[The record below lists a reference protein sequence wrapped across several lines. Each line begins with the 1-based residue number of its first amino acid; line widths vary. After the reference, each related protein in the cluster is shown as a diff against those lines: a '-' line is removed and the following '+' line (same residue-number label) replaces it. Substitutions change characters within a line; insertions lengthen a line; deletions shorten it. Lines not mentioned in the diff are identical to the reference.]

1 MRGNSEATSLN
12 RPSAWR
18 IRGRL
23 LPLGKRTLV
32 MGIVNVTPD
41 SFSDGG
47 KFFSAEAA
55 VTHGRRLAADG
66 ADILDVGGESTRPG
80 SDTVSDAEE
89 IRRVVPVID
98 GLRGLGK
105 PISVDTRKPVVAKAA
120 IDAGASIIND
130 VAGFRDPG
138 MAPLAAETGV
148 GVVLMHM
155 RGEPKTMQSAIHYD
169 DVVREVRDYLLGRA
183 KSVETQGVARDS
195 IVLDPGIGF
204 GKRSGQGIEDNAL
217 LIKHV
222 GELRGL
228 GYPVLIGASRKSF
241 IGNILKV
248 PMADRLEGSV
258 AAAVIASWEGAEIV
272 RVHDVLETRRAV
284 DLADAVRNA

>member
-1 MRGNSEATSLN
+1 MRGSSEATSVA

-18 IRGRL
+18 IRGKV
-23 LPLGKRTLV
+23 LPLGKRTLI
-32 MGIVNVTPD
+32 MGVVNVTPD

-47 KFFSAEAA
+47 KFFSADAA
-55 VTHGRRLAADG
+55 VAHGRRLITEG

-80 SDTVSDAEE
+80 SDAVSDAEE

-98 GLRGLGK
+98 GLGALGK
-105 PISVDTRKPVVAKAA
+105 PISIDTRKVVVAKAA
-120 IDAGASIIND
+120 IDAGATIIND

-169 DVVREVRDYLLGRA
+169 DVVREVRDYLLERA
-183 KSVETQGVARDS
+183 QSVEKQGVLRDA

-204 GKRSGQGIEDNAL
+204 GKRSGEGIEDNAL

-222 GELRGL
+222 AELRGL

-248 PMADRLEGSV
+248 PMANRLEGSV
-258 AAAVIASWEGAEIV
+258 AAAVIAAWQGVEIV
-272 RVHDVLETRRAV
+272 RVHDVLETRRAL
-284 DLADAVRNA
+284 DLTDAVRNA